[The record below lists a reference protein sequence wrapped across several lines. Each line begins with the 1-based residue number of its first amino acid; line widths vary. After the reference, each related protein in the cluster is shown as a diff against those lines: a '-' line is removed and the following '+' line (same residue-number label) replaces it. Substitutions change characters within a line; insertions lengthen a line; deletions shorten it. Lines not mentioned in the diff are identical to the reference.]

1 MVVPSTPLHT
11 TRVLT
16 EDKAMWEDVK
26 VRTTPA
32 PTLTGQTFTALQRYK
47 SLWHMIKYKDCSLE
61 VSIINLKTVFPECC
75 SGRSFKH
82 SSVGLLCF
90 QTRTVTVQGE
100 IMSQWCH
107 RVYKDLLITQI
118 CCYSVGLSPLV
129 LLLQVPGEKKWKEF
143 RKEYKYKVFRAQ
155 LCWSLN
161 EIGLWMWMNL

>member
-61 VSIINLKTVFPECC
+61 VSIINFKTVFPECC

-90 QTRTVTVQGE
+90 QTRTVTVQGNVTV
-100 IMSQWCH
+100 MSSGLQGSSDNTNMLLFSWTLASGFAFTSTRRKKVKGVQE
-107 RVYKDLLITQI
+107 RVQI
-118 CCYSVGLSPLV
+118 QSFQSSAV
-129 LLLQVPGEKKWKEF
+129 LK
-143 RKEYKYKVFRAQ
+143 
-155 LCWSLN
+155 S
-161 EIGLWMWMNL
+161 